1 MANYA
6 VNDWASD
13 IGSMETVLA
22 ELETKLETIDA
33 NKTIRLIT
41 VQPVGNSNFQSG
53 LIYDA

>member
-33 NKTIRLIT
+33 TKTIRLIT